1 MQLKPVEITT
11 QGRSL
16 KHLLDSTH
24 QWAIRAAVGAQ
35 RPLLVL
41 GEPGVGKSQLALAAG
56 SLLNRPVIR
65 FTVDSNTEA
74 TDLLYRYDSV
84 RRLAEAQVQGSA
96 KKTASTADQ
105 TDEAKADS
113 AKADSAK
120 ADSAKA
126 DSAKADSAKADSAKA
141 ASNKDP
147 LAIDRFVSPGPL
159 WWALDW
165 TSALGKSPAAKPED
179 IPKGWQESH
188 GLVILIDEIDKADAH
203 VPNGLLEVLGENRFL
218 PLGRE
223 TPIRLNEDHAAPL
236 VVITSNEDRVLPPA
250 FVRRCIVLKIDLPG
264 GTASEIEKNN
274 NHLVDYLVQLGQA
287 HFEDRF
293 GSKADGKT
301 VCRTIAEQLAEDRLV
316 AIQQSLRPFPGP
328 AEYLDILRA
337 IEKISGDI
345 EKDPDKFPE
354 FANIPKDQIHTK
366 LAEELRSFVFKKS
379 SKRS

>member
-1 MQLKPVEITT
+1 MQLKPIEITT

-16 KHLLDSTH
+16 KHLLESTH

-41 GEPGVGKSQLALAAG
+41 GEPGVVKSQLALAAG
-56 SLLNRPVIR
+56 SLLNRPIIR

-105 TDEAKADS
+105 TDEANAP
-113 AKADSAK
+113 
-120 ADSAKA
+120 
-126 DSAKADSAKADSAKA
+126 
-141 ASNKDP
+141 SNKDP
-147 LAIDRFVSPGPL
+147 LAIDNFVSPGPL

-165 TSALGKSPAAKPED
+165 HSALSKSPAAKPED
-179 IPKGWQESH
+179 IPEGWQESH
-188 GLVILIDEIDKADAH
+188 GVVILIDEIDKADAH

-223 TPIRLNEDHAAPL
+223 TPIRLNKDHAAPL

-264 GTASEIEKNN
+264 GTASEIEKNK
-274 NHLVDYLVQLGQA
+274 NHLVDYLVQLGHA

-301 VCRTIAEQLAEDRLV
+301 VYRTIAEQLAEDRLV

-337 IEKISGDI
+337 IEKIAGDI
-345 EKDPDKFPE
+345 EKDPAKFEE
-354 FANIPKDQIHTK
+354 FANLPKDQIHTK

>member
-1 MQLKPVEITT
+1 MQIKPIEITT

-16 KHLLDSTH
+16 KHLLESTH

-56 SLLNRPVIR
+56 SLLKRPIIR

-105 TDEAKADS
+105 TDS

-120 ADSAKA
+120 VDSVKA
-126 DSAKADSAKADSAKA
+126 DSANPVSHE
-141 ASNKDP
+141 DP
-147 LAIDRFVSPGPL
+147 LAIDNFVSPGPL

-165 TSALGKSPAAKPED
+165 NSALGKSPAAKPED

-188 GLVILIDEIDKADAH
+188 GVVILIDEIDKADAH

-223 TPIRLNEDHAAPL
+223 TPIRLNKDHAAPL

-264 GTASEIEKNN
+264 GTASEIEKNE

-293 GSKADGKT
+293 GSNPDEKT
-301 VCRTIAEQLAEDRLV
+301 VFRTIAEQLAEDRLV

-354 FANIPKDQIHTK
+354 FANIPKDQIHKK

>member
-1 MQLKPVEITT
+1 MQLKPIEITT

-16 KHLLDSTH
+16 KHLLESTH

-56 SLLNRPVIR
+56 SLLNRPIIR

-105 TDEAKADS
+105 TNEANV
-113 AKADSAK
+113 
-120 ADSAKA
+120 
-126 DSAKADSAKADSAKA
+126 DSAKADSAKA
-141 ASNKDP
+141 ASNVDP
-147 LAIDRFVSPGPL
+147 LAIDNFVSPGPL

-165 TSALGKSPAAKPED
+165 HSALSKSPAAKPED

-188 GLVILIDEIDKADAH
+188 GVVILIDEIDKADAH

-223 TPIRLNEDHAAPL
+223 TPIRLNKDHAAPL

-301 VCRTIAEQLAEDRLV
+301 VYRTIAEQLAEDRLV

-345 EKDPDKFPE
+345 EKDPDRFAE

>member
-1 MQLKPVEITT
+1 MQLKPIEITT

-16 KHLLDSTH
+16 KHLLESSH

-56 SLLNRPVIR
+56 SLLNRPIIR

-96 KKTASTADQ
+96 KKTATTADQ

-113 AKADSAK
+113 ANAP
-120 ADSAKA
+120 
-126 DSAKADSAKADSAKA
+126 
-141 ASNKDP
+141 SNKDP
-147 LAIDRFVSPGPL
+147 LAIDNFVSPGPL

-165 TSALGKSPAAKPED
+165 QSALSKSPGAKPED
-179 IPKGWQESH
+179 IPRDWKESH
-188 GLVILIDEIDKADAH
+188 GVVILIDEIDKADAH

-223 TPIRLNEDHAAPL
+223 TPIRLNKDHAAPL
-236 VVITSNEDRVLPPA
+236 VVITSNEDRVLPSA

-274 NHLVDYLVQLGQA
+274 NHLVDYLVALGQA
-287 HFEDRF
+287 HFENGF

-301 VCRTIAEQLAEDRLV
+301 VYRTIAEQLAEDRLV

-337 IEKISGDI
+337 IEKIAGDI
-345 EKDPDKFPE
+345 EKDPAKFEE
-354 FANIPKDQIHTK
+354 FANLPKDQIHTK

>member
-1 MQLKPVEITT
+1 MQLKPIEITT

-16 KHLLDSTH
+16 THLLESSH

-56 SLLNRPVIR
+56 RLLNRPIIR

-96 KKTASTADQ
+96 KKPASTADQ
-105 TDEAKADS
+105 TDESKAV
-113 AKADSAK
+113 
-120 ADSAKA
+120 
-126 DSAKADSAKADSAKA
+126 
-141 ASNKDP
+141 SNKDP
-147 LAIDRFVSPGPL
+147 LAIDNFVSPGPL

-165 TSALGKSPAAKPED
+165 HSALSKSPAAKPED
-179 IPKGWQESH
+179 IPKGWQESQ
-188 GLVILIDEIDKADAH
+188 GVVILIDEIDKADAH

-223 TPIRLNEDHAAPL
+223 TPIRLNKDHAAPL
-236 VVITSNEDRVLPPA
+236 IVITSNEDRVLPPA
-250 FVRRCIVLKIDLPG
+250 FVRRCVVLKIDLPG
-264 GTASEIEKNN
+264 GTASEIEKNK
-274 NHLVDYLVQLGQA
+274 NHLVDYLEQLGQA
-287 HFEDRF
+287 HFEDQF

-301 VCRTIAEQLAEDRLV
+301 VYRTIAEQLAEDRLV

-337 IEKISGDI
+337 IEKIAGDI
-345 EKDPDKFPE
+345 EKDPAKFEE
-354 FANIPKDQIHTK
+354 FANVPMDQIHTK

>member
-1 MQLKPVEITT
+1 MQLKPIEITL

-16 KHLLDSTH
+16 NHLLESSH
-24 QWAIRAAVGAQ
+24 QWAIHAAVGAQ

-96 KKTASTADQ
+96 NKPASTADQ
-105 TDEAKADS
+105 INDSKADS
-113 AKADSAK
+113 AKAP
-120 ADSAKA
+120 
-126 DSAKADSAKADSAKA
+126 
-141 ASNKDP
+141 SNEDP
-147 LAIDRFVSPGPL
+147 LAIDNFVSPGPL

-165 TSALGKSPAAKPED
+165 YGALSKSPAAKPED
-179 IPKGWQESH
+179 TPKGWQESH
-188 GLVILIDEIDKADAH
+188 GVVILIDEIDKADAH

-223 TPIRLNEDHAAPL
+223 TPIRLNKDHAAPL

-264 GTASEIEKNN
+264 GTASEIEKNKK
-274 NHLVDYLVQLGQA
+274 HLVDYLEQLGQA

-293 GSKADGKT
+293 GSKTNGES
-301 VCRTIAEQLAEDRLV
+301 VYRTIAEQLAEDRLV
-316 AIQQSLRPFPGP
+316 SIQQSLRPFPGP

-345 EKDPDKFPE
+345 EKDPAQFAE
-354 FANIPKDQIHTK
+354 FANLPKDRIHTK

>member
-1 MQLKPVEITT
+1 MQKTSIKITT

-16 KHLLDSTH
+16 MHLLESTH

-56 SLLNRPVIR
+56 SLLNRPIIR

-96 KKTASTADQ
+96 KKPASTADQ
-105 TDEAKADS
+105 TDEANV
-113 AKADSAK
+113 
-120 ADSAKA
+120 
-126 DSAKADSAKADSAKA
+126 DSAKADSAKA
-141 ASNKDP
+141 ASNVDP
-147 LAIDRFVSPGPL
+147 LAIDNFVSPGPL

-165 TSALGKSPAAKPED
+165 HSALSKSPAAKPED

-188 GLVILIDEIDKADAH
+188 GVVILIDEIDKADAH

-223 TPIRLNEDHAAPL
+223 TPIRLNKDHAAPL

-293 GSKADGKT
+293 GSKADRKT
-301 VCRTIAEQLAEDRLV
+301 VYRTIAEQLAEDRLV

-337 IEKISGDI
+337 IEKIAGDI
-345 EKDPDKFPE
+345 EKDPAKFEE
-354 FANIPKDQIHTK
+354 FANLPKDQIHTK

>member
-1 MQLKPVEITT
+1 MQLKPIEITT

-16 KHLLDSTH
+16 KHLLESTH

-56 SLLNRPVIR
+56 SLLNRPIIR

-105 TDEAKADS
+105 TDS
-113 AKADSAK
+113 AKADSV
-120 ADSAKA
+120 
-126 DSAKADSAKADSAKA
+126 KA
-141 ASNKDP
+141 ASNEDP
-147 LAIDRFVSPGPL
+147 LAIDNFVSPGPL

-165 TSALGKSPAAKPED
+165 NSALSKSPAAKPED
-179 IPKGWQESH
+179 IPEGWQESH
-188 GLVILIDEIDKADAH
+188 GVVILIDEIDKADAH

-223 TPIRLNEDHAAPL
+223 TPIRLNKDHAAPL

-293 GSKADGKT
+293 GSKADVKT
-301 VCRTIAEQLAEDRLV
+301 VYRTIAEQLAEDRLV

-354 FANIPKDQIHTK
+354 FANIPKDQIHKK

>member
-1 MQLKPVEITT
+1 MQLKPIEITT

-16 KHLLDSTH
+16 KHLLESTH

-56 SLLNRPVIR
+56 SLLNRPIIR

-105 TDEAKADS
+105 TD
-113 AKADSAK
+113 
-120 ADSAKA
+120 
-126 DSAKADSAKADSAKA
+126 SAKA
-141 ASNKDP
+141 ASNDDP
-147 LAIDRFVSPGPL
+147 LAIDNFVSPGPL

-165 TSALGKSPAAKPED
+165 NSALSKSPAAKPED
-179 IPKGWQESH
+179 IPEGWQESH
-188 GLVILIDEIDKADAH
+188 GVVILIDEIDKADAH

-223 TPIRLNEDHAAPL
+223 TPIRLNKDHAAPL

-274 NHLVDYLVQLGQA
+274 SHLVDYLVQLGQA

-293 GSKADGKT
+293 GSNADGKT
-301 VCRTIAEQLAEDRLV
+301 VFRTIAEQLAEDRLV

-337 IEKISGDI
+337 IEKIAGDI
-345 EKDPDKFPE
+345 EKDPAQFQFAE
-354 FANIPKDQIHTK
+354 FANLPKDQIHTK

>member
-1 MQLKPVEITT
+1 MQIEPIEITT

-16 KHLLDSTH
+16 KHLLESTH

-56 SLLNRPVIR
+56 SLLNRPIIR

-96 KKTASTADQ
+96 KKPASTADQ
-105 TDEAKADS
+105 TNASKADS
-113 AKADSAK
+113 S
-120 ADSAKA
+120 
-126 DSAKADSAKADSAKA
+126 KADSAKA

-147 LAIDRFVSPGPL
+147 LAIDNFVSPGPL

-165 TSALGKSPAAKPED
+165 HSALSKSPAAKPED

-188 GLVILIDEIDKADAH
+188 GVVILIDEIDKADAH

-223 TPIRLNEDHAAPL
+223 TPIRLNKDHAAPL

-264 GTASEIEKNN
+264 GTASEIEKNK
-274 NHLVDYLVQLGQA
+274 NHLVDYLEQLGQA

-301 VCRTIAEQLAEDRLV
+301 VYRTIAEQLAEDRLV

-345 EKDPDKFPE
+345 EKDPAKFEE
-354 FANIPKDQIHTK
+354 FANLPRDQIHKK
-366 LAEELRSFVFKKS
+366 LADELRSFVFKKS

>member
-1 MQLKPVEITT
+1 MQLKPIEITT

-16 KHLLDSTH
+16 KHLLESTH

-105 TDEAKADS
+105 TNEANVDT
-113 AKADSAK
+113 
-120 ADSAKA
+120 
-126 DSAKADSAKADSAKA
+126 AKADSAKA
-141 ASNKDP
+141 ASNNDP
-147 LAIDRFVSPGPL
+147 LAIDNFVSPGPL

-165 TSALGKSPAAKPED
+165 HSALSKSPAAKPED
-179 IPKGWQESH
+179 IPKGWQESR
-188 GLVILIDEIDKADAH
+188 GVVILIDEIDKADAH

-223 TPIRLNEDHAAPL
+223 SPIRLNKDHAAPL

-301 VCRTIAEQLAEDRLV
+301 VYRTIAEQLAEDRLV

-345 EKDPDKFPE
+345 EKDPAKFAE
-354 FANIPKDQIHTK
+354 FVNLPKDQIHTK

>member
-1 MQLKPVEITT
+1 MQLKPIKITI

-16 KHLLDSTH
+16 MHLLESTH

-56 SLLNRPVIR
+56 SLLNRPIIR

-96 KKTASTADQ
+96 KKPASTADQ
-105 TDEAKADS
+105 TNASKADS
-113 AKADSAK
+113 S
-120 ADSAKA
+120 
-126 DSAKADSAKADSAKA
+126 KADSAKA

-147 LAIDRFVSPGPL
+147 LAIDNFVSPGPL

-165 TSALGKSPAAKPED
+165 HSALSKSPAAKPED

-188 GLVILIDEIDKADAH
+188 GVVILIDEIDKADAH

-223 TPIRLNEDHAAPL
+223 TPIRLNKDHAAPL

-264 GTASEIEKNN
+264 GTASEIEKNK
-274 NHLVDYLVQLGQA
+274 NHLVDYLEQLGQA

-301 VCRTIAEQLAEDRLV
+301 VYRTIADQLAEDRLV

-337 IEKISGDI
+337 IEKIAGDI
-345 EKDPDKFPE
+345 EKDPAKFEE
-354 FANIPKDQIHTK
+354 FANLPKDQIHTK

>member
-1 MQLKPVEITT
+1 MQLKPIEITT

-16 KHLLDSTH
+16 KHLLESTH

-56 SLLNRPVIR
+56 SLLKRPIIR

-84 RRLAEAQVQGSA
+84 RRLAEAQVQGSS
-96 KKTASTADQ
+96 KKTARTVDQ
-105 TDEAKADS
+105 PDKAKADS
-113 AKADSAK
+113 ANPDP
-120 ADSAKA
+120 
-126 DSAKADSAKADSAKA
+126 
-141 ASNKDP
+141 NEDP
-147 LAIDRFVSPGPL
+147 LAIDNFVSPGPL

-165 TSALGKSPAAKPED
+165 KTALGKSPAAKPED
-179 IPKGWQESH
+179 IPRGWQESH
-188 GLVILIDEIDKADAH
+188 GVVILIDEIDKADAH

-223 TPIRLNEDHAAPL
+223 TPIRLKKDHAAPL

-301 VCRTIAEQLAEDRLV
+301 VYRTIAEQLAEDRLV

-345 EKDPDKFPE
+345 EKDPAKFAE
-354 FANIPKDQIHTK
+354 FANLPKDQIHKK

>member
-1 MQLKPVEITT
+1 MQLKPIEITT

-16 KHLLDSTH
+16 KHLLESTH

-56 SLLNRPVIR
+56 SLLNRPIIR

-96 KKTASTADQ
+96 KKPASTADQ
-105 TDEAKADS
+105 TD
-113 AKADSAK
+113 
-120 ADSAKA
+120 
-126 DSAKADSAKADSAKA
+126 SAKA
-141 ASNKDP
+141 ASNDDP
-147 LAIDRFVSPGPL
+147 LAIDNFVSPGPL

-165 TSALGKSPAAKPED
+165 HSALSKSPAAKPED

-188 GLVILIDEIDKADAH
+188 GVVILIDEIDKADAH

-223 TPIRLNEDHAAPL
+223 TPIRLNKDHAAPL

-274 NHLVDYLVQLGQA
+274 NHLVDYLVKLGQA

-293 GSKADGKT
+293 GSKAEVKT
-301 VCRTIAEQLAEDRLV
+301 VYRTIAEQLAEDRLV

-345 EKDPDKFPE
+345 EKDPAQFAE
-354 FANIPKDQIHTK
+354 FANLPKDQIHTK

>member
-1 MQLKPVEITT
+1 
-11 QGRSL
+11 L
-16 KHLLDSTH
+16 KHLLESTH
-24 QWAIRAAVGAQ
+24 HWAIRAAVGAQ

-41 GEPGVGKSQLALAAG
+41 GEPGVGKSQLALAAA
-56 SLLNRPVIR
+56 SLLNRPIIR

-96 KKTASTADQ
+96 KKPASTADQ
-105 TDEAKADS
+105 TDVANADS

-120 ADSAKA
+120 AVSHE
-126 DSAKADSAKADSAKA
+126 
-141 ASNKDP
+141 DP
-147 LAIDRFVSPGPL
+147 LAIDNFVSPGPL

-165 TSALGKSPAAKPED
+165 HSALSKSPAAKPED
-179 IPKGWQESH
+179 IPKGWQESQ
-188 GLVILIDEIDKADAH
+188 GVVILIDEIDKADAH

-223 TPIRLNEDHAAPL
+223 TPIRLNKDHAAPL

-264 GTASEIEKNN
+264 GTASEIEKNK
-274 NHLVDYLVQLGQA
+274 NHLVDYLEQLGQA

-301 VCRTIAEQLAEDRLV
+301 VYRTIAEQLAEDRLV

-337 IEKISGDI
+337 IEKIAGDI
-345 EKDPDKFPE
+345 EKDPAKFEE
-354 FANIPKDQIHTK
+354 FANLPKDQIHTK

>member
-1 MQLKPVEITT
+1 MQLKPIEITT

-16 KHLLDSTH
+16 KHLLESTH

-105 TDEAKADS
+105 ADS
-113 AKADSAK
+113 AN
-120 ADSAKA
+120 
-126 DSAKADSAKADSAKA
+126 ADSAKA
-141 ASNKDP
+141 ASNDDP
-147 LAIDRFVSPGPL
+147 LAIDNFVSPGPL

-165 TSALGKSPAAKPED
+165 HSALSKSPAAKPED

-188 GLVILIDEIDKADAH
+188 GVVILIDEIDKADAH

-223 TPIRLNEDHAAPL
+223 TPIRLNKDHAAPL

-274 NHLVDYLVQLGQA
+274 NHLVDYLVLLGQA

-293 GSKADGKT
+293 GSKADGES
-301 VCRTIAEQLAEDRLV
+301 VYRTIAKQLAEDRLV

-345 EKDPDKFPE
+345 EKDPAKFAE
-354 FANIPKDQIHTK
+354 FVNLPKDQIHTK

>member
-1 MQLKPVEITT
+1 MQLKPIEITT

-16 KHLLDSTH
+16 KHLLESTH

-56 SLLNRPVIR
+56 SLLNRPIIR

-105 TDEAKADS
+105 TD
-113 AKADSAK
+113 
-120 ADSAKA
+120 
-126 DSAKADSAKADSAKA
+126 SAKADSAKADSAKA
-141 ASNKDP
+141 ASNDDP
-147 LAIDRFVSPGPL
+147 LAIDNFVSPGPL

-165 TSALGKSPAAKPED
+165 HSALNKSPAAKPED

-188 GLVILIDEIDKADAH
+188 GVVILIDEIDKADAH

-223 TPIRLNEDHAAPL
+223 TPIRLNKDHAAPL

-301 VCRTIAEQLAEDRLV
+301 VYRTIAEQLAEDRLV

-337 IEKISGDI
+337 IEKIAGDI
-345 EKDPDKFPE
+345 EKDPAKFEE
-354 FANIPKDQIHTK
+354 FANLPKDQIHTK